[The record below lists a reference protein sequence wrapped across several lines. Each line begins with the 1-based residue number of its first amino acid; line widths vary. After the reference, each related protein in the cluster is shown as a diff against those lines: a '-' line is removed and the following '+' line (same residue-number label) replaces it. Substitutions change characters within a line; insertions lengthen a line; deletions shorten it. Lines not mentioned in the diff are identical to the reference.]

1 MRKRRVAEAGTS
13 NMERG
18 TGNLEPGTGNMW
30 NAELGTWNPEP
41 ATADSQALRL
51 QIRSRACPGS
61 VGGAQRLKRFFR

>member
-30 NAELGTWNPEP
+30 NAELGTWNREP

-51 QIRSRACPGS
+51 SGF
-61 VGGAQRLKRFFR
+61 RFAAVRVRDQSAAPRG